1 MDMRGNICGIWR
13 CVIANIMYMR
23 APGEVKAAID
33 ADMNGYISPGDK
45 VYKNK
50 LLRLDGLLLS
60 KDRTFR
66 SVFYYR
72 FRNHRR
78 ICNISRAF
86 LPDIKE
92 IELYGEIGAGLRL
105 YHNHMVVHTKT
116 AGKNLHVGPGVVLG
130 KNNGEYP
137 TIGDNVTIEANST
150 VIGGIS
156 IGDNTVIKA
165 GSVVTKSLE
174 ADSVYAGN
182 PARLQDKIY
191 RES

>member
-1 MDMRGNICGIWR
+1 MRNICGIWR

-23 APGEVKAAID
+23 APAEVKAAVD
-33 ADMNGYISPGDK
+33 ADVNGYISSGDK
-45 VYKNK
+45 VNK
-50 LLRLDGLLLS
+50 GGLARLDGLLLS
-60 KDRTFR
+60 KDKTFR
-66 SVFYYR
+66 SIFYYR

-78 ICNISRAF
+78 LCNISRVF
-86 LPDIKE
+86 LPDIME
-92 IELYGEIGAGLRL
+92 IELYGEIGAGLFL
-105 YHNHMVVHTKT
+105 SHNHMVVHTKK
-116 AGKNLHVGPGVVLG
+116 AGKNLKVGPGVVLG

-182 PARLQDKIY
+182 PARLTDKIY
-191 RES
+191 REN